1 MTSLVNWSV
10 LSETLRID
18 LPTAP
23 LALALLERLA
33 DFRAEVL
40 PMDGKGYQVLVE
52 LDGGPGADD
61 RARAALAE
69 IESWAESAGV
79 NTAEI
84 NLNDRPVR
92 PTRPDESPLRSRDTP
107 ESVGLVCRI
116 KTTVLGAGVQVVSVE
131 GELDLHTAPQLDE
144 LLRSTD
150 ADHVILD
157 LTEAPFVDSTTIG
170 VVVAESKRM
179 AGQDR
184 QLSIVAGNR
193 AVTRLLAITG
203 LDGVLEVHQSLPES
217 VESALGRA
225 VEAHGT
231 NNRGKP
237 AR

>member
-1 MTSLVNWSV
+1 
-10 LSETLRID
+10 
-18 LPTAP
+18 

-33 DFRAEVL
+33 EFRAEVV
-40 PMDGKGYQVLVE
+40 PMDGKGYQVLVD

-61 RARAALAE
+61 RAREALAE
-69 IESWAESAGV
+69 IESWVESAGV
-79 NTAEI
+79 NPAEI
-84 NLNDRPVR
+84 SLNDRPYR
-92 PTRPDESPLRSRDTP
+92 HARPDVTPLRSRDTP

-116 KTTVLGAGVQVVSVE
+116 RTIVLGAGVQVVSVE
-131 GELDLHTAPQLDE
+131 GELDLHNAPQLDE

-170 VVVAESKRM
+170 VVVAEAKRM

-184 QLSIVAGNR
+184 QLSLVAGNR

-203 LDGVLEVHQSLPES
+203 LDAVLDVQQTLPEA